1 MKTYST
7 LVAAAAVCL
16 SSAAFAHEVVYTATL
31 APEAIGATG
40 TGSTTVTVDL
50 DLQTMRVQANFTG
63 LSGVTS
69 ASHIHG
75 PTAAAGTGNAS
86 VMTETPTFS
95 GFPLGV
101 TSGTFDQTFDMSVAG
116 SYNPAFLSNAQNQG
130 SIPTAFNSLVTAL
143 NDNKA
148 YLNIHTST
156 FGAGEIRGYLQL
168 VPEPTTLTALAGV
181 VLVARRRR

>member
-7 LVAAAAVCL
+7 LAAAAALCV
-16 SSAAFAHEVVYTATL
+16 SSAVFAHEVVYTTTL

-40 TGSTTVTVDL
+40 SGSSTVTIDL
-50 DLQTMRVQANFTG
+50 DVRTMRVQASFTG

-75 PTAAAGTGNAS
+75 PTAAAGTGNAG
-86 VMTETPTFS
+86 VMTETPSFTA
-95 GFPLGV
+95 FPLGV
-101 TSGTFDQTFDMSVAG
+101 TSGTYDHTFDMSVAG
-116 SYNPAFLSNAQNQG
+116 SYNPAFLSNATNQG
-130 SIPTAFNSLVTAL
+130 NIPTAFNTLLTAM

-156 FGAGEIRGYLQL
+156 FGGGEIRGYFRV
-168 VPEPTTLTALAGV
+168 VPEPTTLTALAGIA
-181 VLVARRRR
+181 LVARRRR